1 MARSQNFTGQLLVA
15 TPGLVDPSFRRAV
28 VLVLH
33 HDDEG
38 ALGVVLDRPLDVEV
52 GSILGAWHDVVSPP
66 AALFQG
72 GPVGLDSALALATLR
87 PGAQPHPAVNRVAGA
102 FALVD
107 LDADPADAAQ
117 AFTAVRVFAGHS
129 GWGVGQLEE
138 EVSVGGW
145 YVLPALADDV
155 VTPEPSNLWRRVLR
169 RQGGAMAIV
178 STYPENPL
186 LN

>member
-1 MARSQNFTGQLLVA
+1 MTQHLTGQLLVA
-15 TPGLVDPSFRRAV
+15 TPGLLDPNFRRSV

-38 ALGVVLDRPLDVEV
+38 ALGVVLDRPLDVDV
-52 GSILGAWHDVVSPP
+52 GSVLGPWQDVVSPP

-72 GPVGLDSALALATLR
+72 GPVGLDGALAVAIMRTD
-87 PGAQPHPAVNRVAGA
+87 AEPHPTVTRVAGI

-107 LDADPADAAQ
+107 LDADPAEAEQ
-117 AFTAVRVFAGHS
+117 AFTGVRVFAGHA
-129 GWGVGQLEE
+129 GWGDGQLDE
-138 EVSVGGW
+138 EVAAGGW

-155 VTPEPSNLWRRVLR
+155 VTPDPSSLWRRVLR
-169 RQGGAMAIV
+169 RQGGALAIV